1 MLFESSLNVFQTN
14 RLTIRKLVDDDIA
27 NLSLVLSDREV
38 MRFSTVGVHTH
49 SQLLEYICKCT
60 EQYKT
65 QKFGKWAIS
74 TTLNDLFIGLCGL
87 TMAEDGL
94 VHINYR
100 LTSKSQGKG
109 YAAEAVLGLLE
120 YAKNTLNIE
129 TVSAL
134 IEPENVSS
142 IKVVTRSGFTF
153 KEKSSFHG
161 FDVNLYQISIAE
173 QGVTKA

>member
-1 MLFESSLNVFQTN
+1 MA
-14 RLTIRKLVDDDIA
+14 LTPNPTPAPAPAL
-27 NLSLVLSDREV
+27 
-38 MRFSTVGVHTH
+38 G
-49 SQLLEYICKCT
+49 
-60 EQYKT
+60 
-65 QKFGKWAIS
+65 
-74 TTLNDLFIGLCGL
+74 
-87 TMAEDGL
+87 
-94 VHINYR
+94 
-100 LTSKSQGKG
+100 SKSQGKG